1 MSMQFVKLKFK
12 KNNTYLQLFSSLCN
26 FSMENTGIFIFL
38 KMKSNQNNQRTSM
51 RCADL
56 LYQPNLADERMHAYL
71 SSSTAACA
79 AAKRAIGTRNGE
91 QEA

>member
-1 MSMQFVKLKFK
+1 MSMQFVKL
-12 KNNTYLQLFSSLCN
+12 
-26 FSMENTGIFIFL
+26 IFL

-56 LYQPNLADERMHAYL
+56 LYQPSLAGERVYQPSLADKRRHAYF